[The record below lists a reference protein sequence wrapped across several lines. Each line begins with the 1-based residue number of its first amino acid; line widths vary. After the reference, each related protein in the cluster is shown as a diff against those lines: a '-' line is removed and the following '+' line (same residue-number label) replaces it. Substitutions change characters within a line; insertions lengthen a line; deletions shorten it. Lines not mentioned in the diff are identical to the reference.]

1 MKISRDLNGNKIV
14 KISGDDLKTW
24 RNENPRGFSIQTLSN
39 LPLTDH
45 NGVFYGTKNEI
56 FNYVNQFGTKKQKQ
70 LIGCNL
76 DLTLDDFINGFTRGG
91 VMLFKC
97 LSPDDV
103 DQLVD
108 IIGGRNKDRIRSV
121 LTYDLKRASFW
132 GVENRFMY
140 NYKLNRWSYCAG
152 QDYPT
157 EMSRVRK
164 ALLS

>member
-14 KISGDDLKTW
+14 KISGNDLKTW
-24 RNENPRGFSIQTLSN
+24 RNKNPRGFSIQTLVN
-39 LPLTDH
+39 LPLTDR
-45 NGVFYGTKNEI
+45 NGVFYETKNEV

-76 DLTLDDFINGFTRGG
+76 DLTLNDFINGFTYRG
-91 VMLFKC
+91 VKLFKS
-97 LSPDDV
+97 LSIDDV

-121 LTYDLKRASFW
+121 LNYNLKRASFW
-132 GVENRFMY
+132 GVETSFMY
-140 NYKLNRWSYCAG
+140 DHKLNRWSYCAG
-152 QDYPT
+152 QDYPS

-164 ALLS
+164 ELLS